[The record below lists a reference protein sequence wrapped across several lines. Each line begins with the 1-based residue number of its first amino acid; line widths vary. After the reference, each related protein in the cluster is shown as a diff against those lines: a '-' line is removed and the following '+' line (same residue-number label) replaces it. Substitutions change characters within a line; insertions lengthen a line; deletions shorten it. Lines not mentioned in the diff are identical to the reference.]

1 MSQKFYIPDLLEDWK
16 WANRLINP
24 YYQEVRAESEAWMR
38 NFGAFEPKA
47 QHAFDRCDFSLL
59 AALGHPTFDRA
70 RLRTACDLITALAMF
85 DEHTDA
91 ADGAEAQRMGEIFKD
106 AVRNPHTPRP
116 KGEWIGGE
124 VARSY
129 WELGIETASPQCQ
142 KHFVEILDKY
152 IDAVVEQAVD
162 RNRKHTRNVE
172 DFLKLRTW
180 ASAVPPCL
188 ALIEL
193 DINLPD
199 EVIHHPVIEELT
211 TLATQMIMLGND
223 VASYNLE
230 QARDDDTHNTVKIIM
245 QNHKTDIQG
254 GMDWV
259 AEYHKGIVARFMDL
273 YENKLPKFGEP
284 VDAEVAQYLDG
295 LGLWV
300 RGNDYWQFE
309 SARYF
314 GTKGVGI
321 QQTRWTMLMPK
332 GLREAVGP
340 RLVDESGW

>member
-1 MSQKFYIPDLLEDWK
+1 MPQKFYIPDLLKYWK
-16 WANRLINP
+16 WEDRLINP
-24 YYQEVRAESEAWMR
+24 YYQEVRVESEAWMR
-38 NFGAFEPKA
+38 SFGAFGPKA
-47 QHAFDRCDFSLL
+47 QHAFDRCNFSLL
-59 AALGHPTFDRA
+59 AALGHPLFDRA
-70 RLRTACDLITALAMF
+70 RLRTSCDLINALSMF

-91 ADGAEAQRMGEIFKD
+91 ADGDEARRMAEIFKD
-106 AVRNPHTPRP
+106 ATR
-116 KGEWIGGE
+116 EWIGGE

-142 KHFVEILDKY
+142 KHFIEILDRY
-152 IDAVVEQAVD
+152 LDAVVEQAVD
-162 RNRKHTRNVE
+162 RNRKHTRDVQ

-180 ASAVPPCL
+180 ASAIRPCL

-199 EVIHHPVIEELT
+199 EVIHHPIIEQLT
-211 TLATQMIMLGND
+211 TLAAQMITLGND

-230 QARDDDTHNTVKIIM
+230 QAREDDPHNTVNIIM
-245 QNHKTDIQG
+245 QNHSTDVQG
-254 GMDWV
+254 GV
-259 AEYHKGIVARFMDL
+259 VARFMDL

-284 VDAEVAQYLDG
+284 IDAEVAQYVDG

-309 SARYF
+309 TERYF
-314 GTKGVGI
+314 GTKGIGI

-332 GLREAVGP
+332 GLREGIGP